1 MCSFVGRLCFGVV
14 SILGIEA
21 CSATAPQARPLL
33 LEKETTTTEELS
45 EWDAEAHQWWEREI
59 SNLESLDFEPEPE
72 PLERMIGRATILYE
86 DASYAHSVGHYNEA
100 EVLLKESLSIYPFL
114 LESNL
119 LLGKIFL
126 IRGAASRDYI
136 LINNARLMFEL
147 ARAIDPESNETLV
160 FLELFGVVQ
169 EDTVSK

>member
-1 MCSFVGRLCFGVV
+1 MALCVAALEGCSV
-14 SILGIEA
+14 
-21 CSATAPQARPLL
+21 TTPKARLL
-33 LEKETTTTEELS
+33 LPEKESTEAESLS
-45 EWDAEAHQWWEREI
+45 EWDAEADKWWEREI
-59 SNLESLDFEPEPE
+59 SDFELLASDPEPE
-72 PLERMIGRATILYE
+72 PLDGMISRATILYE

-126 IRGAASRDYI
+126 IRGSADRDYI

-147 ARAIDPESNETLV
+147 ARAIDPESSETLM
-160 FLELFGVVQ
+160 FLELFGALQ
-169 EDTVSK
+169 ESTVSK